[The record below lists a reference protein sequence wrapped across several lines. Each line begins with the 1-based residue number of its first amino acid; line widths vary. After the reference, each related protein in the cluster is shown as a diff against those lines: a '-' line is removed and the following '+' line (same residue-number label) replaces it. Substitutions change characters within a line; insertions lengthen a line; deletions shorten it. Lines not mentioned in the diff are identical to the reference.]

1 MASKWRVIC
10 RHSSSWQPNETK
22 MATSFTDAQL
32 HGVPPIEIELVS
44 EVLNEADYDQQT
56 TFGDLINSAI
66 VRNFK
71 AARLKDRTVSVR
83 GLARVIGV
91 QPSTLRRR
99 IDQLVAAG
107 WLERMNDGSARYS
120 QQSFDY
126 GAPASRAMMHRF
138 AAALQKAGWVNFRPP
153 LD

>member
-1 MASKWRVIC
+1 
-10 RHSSSWQPNETK
+10 
-22 MATSFTDAQL
+22 MATYFTGAQL

-44 EVLNEADYDQQT
+44 EVLNEADYDQQSK
-56 TFGDLINSAI
+56 FGDLINAAI

-71 AARLKDRTVSVR
+71 AARLKDRAISVR
-83 GLARVIGV
+83 GLARVIGI

-99 IDQLVAAG
+99 IDQLVTAG
-107 WLERMNDGSARYS
+107 WLERLSDGSLRYS

-138 AAALQKAGWVNFRPP
+138 AASLQKAGWVDFRPP
-153 LD
+153 SD

>member
-1 MASKWRVIC
+1 ME
-10 RHSSSWQPNETK
+10 PM
-22 MATSFTDAQL
+22 MATHFTQAQL
-32 HGVPPIEIELVS
+32 HGVPPVEIRVVS

-56 TFGDLINSAI
+56 TFGDLINGAV

-71 AARLKDRTVSVR
+71 AARLKDRAVSVR
-83 GLARVIGV
+83 GLARVIGI

-99 IDQLVAAG
+99 IDQLVSAG
-107 WLERMNDGSARYS
+107 WLERMSDGSVRYS

-138 AAALQKAGWVNFRPP
+138 AASLQKAGWVDFRPP
-153 LD
+153 SD

>member
-1 MASKWRVIC
+1 M
-10 RHSSSWQPNETK
+10 PNY
-22 MATSFTDAQL
+22 FTEAEL
-32 HGVPPIEIELVS
+32 HGVPPIEIEVVS

-56 TFGDLINSAI
+56 AFGDLINAAI

-71 AARLKDRTVSVR
+71 SARLKDTAIGVR

-99 IDQLVAAG
+99 IDQLVLAG
-107 WLERMNDGSARYS
+107 WLERIADGSVRYS

-138 AAALQKAGWVNFRPP
+138 AASLQKAGWVDFRPP
-153 LD
+153 SD